1 MKIDKDIIKKIEEFN
16 NSTDY
21 TENMFLC
28 QELIEYLRDCSI
40 AISKTI
46 VKEYIGYTK
55 GQDPDYCIIIGK
67 KTMFEALEIMRQ
79 YIGDNIDEDYGW
91 WVKEVNFGTLTSL
104 RQVAYLQKAIDELR
118 TARNLN
124 LGNDRVIADTIT
136 NWIKQANTLCISLI
150 NQTGLTEIAHCE
162 NIIFEKDLNL
172 C

>member
-1 MKIDKDIIKKIEEFN
+1 MKFDKDIMEKIEEFN
-16 NSTDY
+16 NSTDN
-21 TENMFLC
+21 TKSMLLC
-28 QELIEYLRDCSI
+28 QELIGYLRDCSI

-55 GQDPDYCIIIGK
+55 GEDPDYCIIIGK

-79 YIGDNIDEDYGW
+79 YMGDNIDENYGW
-91 WVKEVNFGTLTSL
+91 WVKEVDFGTLTTL

-118 TARNLN
+118 KARDFN
-124 LGNDRVIADTIT
+124 LGADRVIADTIT

-150 NQTGLTEIAHCE
+150 NQTGLTEIAHCD
-162 NIIFEKDLNL
+162 NVIFEKDLNL